1 MRKYSRGSLDTQVA
15 ETFYSLVYGHV
26 KQIHCNLSVNEDL
39 LLGKGQG
46 RGEFVSLLQTRAVC
60 RSV

>member
-1 MRKYSRGSLDTQVA
+1 MRKNSHGSLETQVA

-26 KQIHCNLSVNEDL
+26 KQIHCNLSVNKDLL

-46 RGEFVSLLQTRAVC
+46 RAEFVSLL
-60 RSV
+60 